1 MSPKRRRFLLTS
13 TSLGLAAA
21 LGLVACHKD
30 QDLGPDWLRSVD
42 ISVQKARPAFDDHT
56 ELFISIH
63 NKSAATVTIEHL
75 EDAAK
80 LERVSGSASKIHH
93 ISVGVAKPIKVAASS
108 TKDTSLLFQA
118 GPGAPKRLHLYG
130 RAFDVPA
137 SAGP

>member
-1 MSPKRRRFLLTS
+1 MSPKRRRFLYTS
-13 TSLGLAAA
+13 SIVGLAAA
-21 LGLVACHKD
+21 FGLVDCHKD
-30 QDLGPDWLRSVD
+30 HEPGPDWLRAVD

-63 NKSAATVTIEHL
+63 NNSASPITIEHL
-75 EDAAK
+75 EDAAR
-80 LERVSGSASKIHH
+80 LERASGSASKLHR

-118 GPGAPKRLHLYG
+118 GSGAPQRLTLYG